1 MKKVIPVLVAIVL
14 IFVVIAA
21 SLGMKIIDRYS
32 YSKERANLE
41 EYFHLSSENET
52 AIVLQDEIL
61 EDKALLLDGV
71 YYFGLDTVH
80 RYFNERFYEDK
91 GEGLLLYTTPYDI
104 IRTNIGSSEYVQDGA
119 NQDAGYVIA
128 RYEGDMLYIAADYV
142 KKFTNFSYETFTQ
155 PNRMQVYTQWGEQTL
170 AEVSKDTAIRYQGGV
185 KSEILKDVEAGST
198 VVVLEEMD
206 TWVRVKTDAFIGYV
220 EKKRLDNMH
229 TEQMEAVTDYEEP
242 VYTNISK
249 DYKICMAWHQVMN
262 QATNAMLS
270 DALAGTQGLNTISPT
285 WFSLSDEDGNFTNIA
300 STEYVAQAHQRGIE
314 VWGLVD
320 NFNDSVNTYNVLSS
334 TSKRTHLIEGLMQ
347 AAAACGMDGI
357 NIDFEAP
364 QMGAEAGEH
373 FVQFIRELSI
383 SCRAAGLVL
392 SIDNYV
398 PVGNTEYYGRAEQGA
413 VADYVII
420 MGYDEHWSG
429 SDVAGSVASIDFV
442 EKGIQKTLE
451 DVPPEKVINAVP
463 FYTRVWKTE
472 GGELTSSAVG
482 MDAAEQFLAQY
493 GVSAAWDE
501 ETCQNYAQ
509 FEDENGC
516 LYQVWLEDEQSI
528 EVKLN
533 IMARYHIAGMG
544 AWKLGFERPSIWNVI
559 DGFLHG

>member
-1 MKKVIPVLVAIVL
+1 MKKMIPVIVAIVL
-14 IFVVIAA
+14 IILVVAA
-21 SLGMKIIDRYS
+21 SLGMKIIEKYS
-32 YSKERANLE
+32 YSKERADLEDYFNLHE
-41 EYFHLSSENET
+41 ERET

-61 EDKALLLDGV
+61 EDKALLIDGM
-71 YYFGLDTVH
+71 YYFSLDTVH
-80 RYFNERFYEDK
+80 QYFNERFYEDN

-104 IRTNIGSSEYVQDGA
+104 IRANIGSTEYLQEGA
-119 NQDAGYVIA
+119 NEDAGYVIA
-128 RYEGDMLYIAADYV
+128 RYEGDVLYVAAEYV
-142 KKFTNFSYETFTQ
+142 KKFTNFSYETYTE
-155 PNRMQVYTQWGEQTL
+155 PNRMQVYTQWGEQTW
-170 AEVSKDTAIRYQGGV
+170 AEITKDTAVRYQGGV
-185 KSEILKDVEAGST
+185 KSEILKDMEAGST
-198 VVVLEEMD
+198 VIVLEEMD
-206 TWVRVKTDAFIGYV
+206 TWVRVKTDALIGYV
-220 EKKRLDNMH
+220 ERKRLDNMH
-229 TEQMEAVTDYEEP
+229 TEQMTAVTDYEEP

-249 DYKICMAWHQVMN
+249 DYKICMAWHQV
-262 QATNAMLS
+262 TNAAANATLT

-285 WFSLSDEDGNFTNIA
+285 WFSLSDEDGNFTSIA
-300 STEYVAQAHQRGIE
+300 STDYVAQAHQRGLE

-320 NFNDSVNTYNVLSS
+320 NFNDAVDTYNVLSS
-334 TSKRTHLIEGLMQ
+334 TSKRTHLIDGLMQ

-364 QMGAEAGEH
+364 QMGAESGEH

-383 SCRAAGLVL
+383 ACRAAGLVL

-398 PVGNTEYYGRAEQGA
+398 PIGNTEYYGRAEQGA

-429 SDVAGSVASIDFV
+429 SSEAGSVASIGFV
-442 EKGIQKTLE
+442 ESGIQKTLE

-472 GGELTSSAVG
+472 GGEMTSSALG
-482 MDAAEQFLAQY
+482 MNSVDQFLAQN
-493 GVSAAWDE
+493 GVSAVWDE
-501 ETCQNYAQ
+501 ETCQNYAE
-509 FEDENGC
+509 FEDNNGC
-516 LYQVWLEDEQSI
+516 LYQVWLEDEQSL

-533 IMARYHIAGMG
+533 IMARYKVAGVG